1 MNGVVNKKMKLAF
14 CVKGNDFPLS
24 LDDRFGRSDKFCIVE
39 SRTGERLKMVEN
51 TMKDLSGSAGVGV
64 VQLLFEEG
72 VEGIVAPHLGPTAE
86 DARNKVNM
94 KLWDQGDSKNVDD
107 ALYSWE
113 EGNLK
118 EITGDDKPQGM
129 YRA

>member
-1 MNGVVNKKMKLAF
+1 
-14 CVKGNDFPLS
+14 
-24 LDDRFGRSDKFCIVE
+24 
-39 SRTGERLKMVEN
+39 
-51 TMKDLSGSAGVGV
+51 MKDLSGSAGVGV

>member
-1 MNGVVNKKMKLAF
+1 MKLAF

>member
-1 MNGVVNKKMKLAF
+1 MKLAF
-14 CVKGNDFPLS
+14 CIKGRDFPLS

-51 TMKDLSGSAGVGV
+51 TMKDLSGSAGVGA
-64 VQLLFEEG
+64 VQLLYDEG

-86 DARNKVNM
+86 DARNKVKM
-94 KLWDQGDSKNVDD
+94 KLWDQGDCKNVDD
-107 ALYSWE
+107 ALSSWK

-118 EITGDDKPQGM
+118 EITDDEKPQGM

>member
-1 MNGVVNKKMKLAF
+1 MKLAF
-14 CVKGNDFPLS
+14 CIKGRDFPLS

-39 SRTGERLKMVEN
+39 TRTGERLKMVEN
-51 TMKDLSGSAGVGV
+51 SMKDLSGSAGVGA
-64 VQLLFEEG
+64 VQLLYEEG

-94 KLWDQGDSKNVDD
+94 KLWDQGDCKNVDD
-107 ALYSWE
+107 ALSSWE

>member
-1 MNGVVNKKMKLAF
+1 MKLAF
-14 CVKGNDFPLS
+14 CIKGRDFPLS

-51 TMKDLSGSAGVGV
+51 TMKDLSGSAGVGA
-64 VQLLFEEG
+64 VQLLYDEG